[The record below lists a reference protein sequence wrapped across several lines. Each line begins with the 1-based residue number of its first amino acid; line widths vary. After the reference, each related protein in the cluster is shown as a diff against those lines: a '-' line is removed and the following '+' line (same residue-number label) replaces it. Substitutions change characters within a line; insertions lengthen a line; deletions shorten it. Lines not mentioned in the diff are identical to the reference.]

1 VEFDIEKIRAQHR
14 AELDKIAEL
23 LNEKQK
29 NIVALEEKINN
40 IEESRQRMEE
50 ELEEL
55 KVQNLSIQE
64 NTETLHEL
72 ATALENPEKS
82 EKELNELIT
91 QLQSDI
97 NDMKDEWTQRKTK
110 VMSKIEKYKVTIE
123 ENRVIFVLCLFYVL
137 KEKLE
142 EIKSKIKFIENDYD
156 SLIQKIKTNYELKA
170 HLQNELQNLPKEVTR
185 NVFVKRINE
194 LNATYL
200 KQKNELAKILS
211 DVQNV
216 QKVIDYNTSLAERFC
231 TEIENHL
238 KAVCY

>member
-1 VEFDIEKIRAQHR
+1 MEFDIEKIRAQHR